1 MSCDCSRLVYGA
13 SLMLP
18 LECKTILGP
27 FNHDLALTDV
37 VFDLWTY
44 PNGAASKA
52 CGSVWNVLPG
62 QWSRLLVGGW
72 VTSEGRKYNL
82 ESGILCP
89 QGSHLDICSCF
100 FVNEPTA
107 LFQARVTGC
116 LCEPDRQRAVDVAAT
131 FQEVA
136 WDGPSEP
143 ELDPIDP
150 RQSRSLQDRAA
161 SFPTREVL
169 ATATGVVGP
178 GDLQVRGS
186 EGEVALFPGNAVAL
200 SVTRSSWRWS
210 SERGRERVERGPR
223 GTNLVVARRSPDGR
237 LVQWA
242 MYRETSLATS
252 SRGRSRKR

>member
-1 MSCDCSRLVYGA
+1 VSCDCSRLVYGA
-13 SLMLP
+13 KLMLP

-27 FNHDLALTDV
+27 FNRDLALTDV

-44 PNGAASKA
+44 PNGSASKA
-52 CGSVWNVLPG
+52 CGEVWNVLPG

-72 VTSEGRKYNL
+72 VTSEGRKYDL

-107 LFQARVTGC
+107 LFQARAMGC
-116 LCEPDRQRAVDVAAT
+116 LCERARLPAVDAAAT
-131 FQEVA
+131 FPEVA
-136 WDGPSEP
+136 WDGPPEP

-150 RQSRSLQDRAA
+150 RQSRSLEDRAA
-161 SFPTREVL
+161 SFLTREVL
-169 ATATGVVGP
+169 ATDHDVVGP

-186 EGEVALFPGNAVAL
+186 EGAVVLFPGHAVAL
-200 SVTRSSWRWS
+200 PVTRTSWRWS
-210 SERGRERVERGPR
+210 SEGARERVGRGPR
-223 GTNLVVARRSPDGR
+223 GTNLVVGRRSLDGM

-242 MYRETSLATS
+242 MYRETATATS
-252 SRGRSRKR
+252 SRARPRKR